1 MDMQDILIGALFL
14 VAFGG
19 LMVFIY
25 RIIGE
30 DANKVHGCCAGGMV
44 IEEDKK
50 TEVA

>member
-1 MDMQDILIGALFL
+1 VKDIIIF
-14 VAFGG
+14 VVFIIAFSG
-19 LMVFIY
+19 LMVFVY

-30 DANKVHGCCAGGMV
+30 DANKVHGCCSGGMV